1 MNSNE
6 SAAYIE
12 AKNEHKASIIW
23 LHGLGA
29 DGYDFKPIVPE
40 LGLSDELGIRY
51 IFPHAPVRAVTING
65 GLSMRAWYD
74 IKAVDLTM
82 AEDAKSIRE
91 STEFLME
98 LVQKERDSG
107 IPINKI
113 ILAGFSQGGAIALYT
128 GLRYP
133 SSLAGILALSTY
145 MPLLKNL
152 QNEIH
157 EANQSTP
164 ILQMHG
170 SFDPVI
176 PVFTAKNTFQQL
188 EKLGYQI
195 EWQEYPMQHA
205 VCPPEIDHIGKWIEE
220 RITS

>member
-1 MNSNE
+1 MSSSEN
-6 SAAYIE
+6 ATYIE
-12 AKNEHKASIIW
+12 TKNEHKASIIW

-74 IKAVDLTM
+74 IKAIDLTM
-82 AEDAKSIRE
+82 AEDAKSIQE

-107 IPINKI
+107 IPTNKI

-128 GLRYP
+128 ALRYP
-133 SSLAGILALSTY
+133 KSLAGILALSTY

-170 SFDPVI
+170 TFDPVI
-176 PVFTAKNTFQQL
+176 PIFTAKNTFQQL
-188 EKLGYQI
+188 EKLACQI

-205 VCPPEIDHIGKWIEE
+205 VCPPEINHIGKWIKE
-220 RITS
+220 RLTS